1 MKINTLKM
9 ATPIE
14 ERLEQNMKVRMGI
27 VTVSDGKSSPEQIR
41 LKLSMELLVL
51 QKWDETVATPITNN
65 GPPTESKVS
74 SKHFT
79 RKQKVDRLICDFNR

>member
-14 ERLEQNMKVRMGI
+14 ERLEQNMKVRTGM

-51 QKWDETVATPITNN
+51 QKWDASVSTPTPSI
-65 GPPTESKVS
+65 GPPTESKVN
-74 SKHFT
+74 
-79 RKQKVDRLICDFNR
+79 V

>member
-1 MKINTLKM
+1 MYFLANDFVNPQIMKINTLKM

-14 ERLEQNMKVRMGI
+14 ERLEQNLKVRTGM

-41 LKLSMELLVL
+41 MKLSMELLVL
-51 QKWDETVATPITNN
+51 QKWNASVSTPTMSI

-74 SKHFT
+74 
-79 RKQKVDRLICDFNR
+79 I

>member
-14 ERLEQNMKVRMGI
+14 ERLEQNLKVRTGM
-27 VTVSDGKSSPEQIR
+27 VTVSDGKSSPIQIR

-51 QKWDETVATPITNN
+51 QKWNPSVSTPTTSNA
-65 GPPTESKVS
+65 PPTESKVS
-74 SKHFT
+74 STF
-79 RKQKVDRLICDFNR
+79 Q